1 MYDEN
6 DYEHLQYAAE
16 FADFAHYIENIDDE
30 DEFCEFYPTDE
41 YDFDSEMDEVFEDEL
56 IGAYV

>member
-16 FADFAHYIENIDDE
+16 FADFTHYTENTDDE
-30 DEFCEFYPTDE
+30 DEFCEFYPTDDE

-56 IGAYV
+56 IGYY